1 MSAEKNLVNNED
13 LVHFLEA
20 LVHSSSCPASVILS
34 QFFGIGFHDA
44 LRETTVLS
52 PPLDPVNF

>member
-1 MSAEKNLVNNED
+1 MSAEENLVNKED

-44 LRETTVLS
+44 LRETAVLS
-52 PPLDPVNF
+52 PPFAPVSF

>member
-1 MSAEKNLVNNED
+1 MSEEKNFVNNED

-20 LVHSSSCPASVILS
+20 LVHSSSCPASVFLS

-44 LRETTVLS
+44 LRETTVFHHHL
-52 PPLDPVNF
+52 LL